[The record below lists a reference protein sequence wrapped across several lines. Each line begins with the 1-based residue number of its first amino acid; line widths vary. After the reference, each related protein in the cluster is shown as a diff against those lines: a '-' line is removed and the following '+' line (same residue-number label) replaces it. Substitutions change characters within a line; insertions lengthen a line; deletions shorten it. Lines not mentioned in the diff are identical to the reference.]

1 MEKQFVQEENNRGL
15 VTLNFTSEEFKDA
28 IKWSYNR
35 NKGSYELHGFRKG
48 KVPMNVLVQHYGE
61 AIFYDDAVNHLVN
74 PAYIEAIQEF
84 KFEPVSQPELD
95 IEQISDEGLEV
106 SLRFDLEPEAELGV
120 YKGVQAVRPN
130 DEITD
135 ADVDAEIKRVQ
146 DRNSRLVPVEDR
158 AAEDGDTANIDFEG
172 FHDGE
177 AFDGGQGEAYDLELG
192 SGSFIPGFEEQVV
205 GHEAGEEF
213 DVNVTFPEDYG
224 ADELAGQDAVFKVK
238 INSIKKKELPE
249 LDDDFAMDV
258 SEFDTFAEYKDSI
271 RAELQEAAT
280 ENADREFENNV
291 IREAAKNI
299 TVDIPESMIES
310 EVDHLY
316 GHQEQ
321 DVRQYG
327 MALEDYLGFLGQNVE
342 EFKESLRPAAESQV
356 KVSLLLKAVIREEE
370 LELSEEDRETEYE
383 SLAERSNLT
392 VEQVKEQVAGN
403 PSYDHNF
410 LLNKAVRFLLEH
422 AEAITEE
429 EAAEVDAV
437 VEALSQAVSAED
449 ETEE

>member
-1 MEKQFVQEENNRGL
+1 M
-15 VTLNFTSEEFKDA
+15 
-28 IKWSYNR
+28 
-35 NKGSYELHGFRKG
+35 
-48 KVPMNVLVQHYGE
+48 
-61 AIFYDDAVNHLVN
+61 
-74 PAYIEAIQEF
+74 
-84 KFEPVSQPELD
+84 
-95 IEQISDEGLEV
+95 
-106 SLRFDLEPEAELGV
+106 
-120 YKGVQAVRPN
+120 
-130 DEITD
+130 
-135 ADVDAEIKRVQ
+135 
-146 DRNSRLVPVEDR
+146 
-158 AAEDGDTANIDFEG
+158 
-172 FHDGE
+172 
-177 AFDGGQGEAYDLELG
+177 
-192 SGSFIPGFEEQVV
+192 
-205 GHEAGEEF
+205 
-213 DVNVTFPEDYG
+213 
-224 ADELAGQDAVFKVK
+224 K

-392 VEQVKEQVAGN
+392 VEQVKEQVVGN